1 MFGDSNS
8 MLTPDPNW
16 TPPKFGA
23 NFALKDFVKYALGN

>member
-8 MLTPDPNW
+8 LLNLDPNW

-23 NFALKDFVKYALGN
+23 NFALKDFVNYALGN